1 VEVMKYQKL
10 IIFLFGLIILQH
22 AKGQDSS
29 AVQIE
34 KPKKV
39 SHIIYHCWLFGDTAF
54 NSHVRKCFIQSVVDS
69 GIVFSVS
76 VKGNSFYSPS
86 RELKFLNVSSMEK
99 IKIRRKGGVGTGIAI
114 GAGAGF
120 FVGAILGASG
130 VTDYGILTSLSPG
143 QNALIGGI
151 LFTVPAAIIGGIAG
165 SVRIKI
171 PINKSQK
178 LYKLQR
184 EKIAHY
190 ITANWH

>member
-1 VEVMKYQKL
+1 MKYRKL
-10 IIFLFGLIILQH
+10 IIFLFGLIVLQN

-29 AVQIE
+29 AVQTE

-54 NSHVRKCFIQSVVDS
+54 NSHVRKGFIQSVGDS

-76 VKGNSFYSPS
+76 VKVNSFYSPS

-99 IKIRRKGGVGTGIAI
+99 IKIRRRGGVGTGIAI

-120 FVGAILGASG
+120 FVGAILGVAG
-130 VTDYGILTSLSPG
+130 VTDYGILTSLSAG

-184 EKIAHY
+184 EKIARY